1 MNEPKSRL
9 LAATLVAAALVS
21 GCGGGGGGGGNADAS
36 STDISTSLSALLA
49 YMNNLIAT
57 GDENGELVDVNA
69 LTLVVDDTAEPA
81 AF

>member
-1 MNEPKSRL
+1 MNKPKSRL
-9 LAATLVAAALVS
+9 LAATVVAAALVS
-21 GCGGGGGGGGNADAS
+21 GCGGGGGGSAEAS
-36 STDISTSLSALLA
+36 SSDISTSLSALLA

-57 GDENGELVDVNA
+57 VGENGELVDVNA